1 MVNIEKYGNFK
12 TIGKQKNKRQIILC
26 HTSREV
32 EEYLTSLKVRY
43 NSKYDKIPNYVITKN
58 GKILQLL
65 PDEGHTNF
73 FTENSI
79 NRNSVIV
86 CLENLGWLE
95 KKPLT
100 NYHINWKG
108 SIYNGQV
115 FEKKWRDFFFW
126 EPYTDSQIKSTAEL
140 CISLTESL
148 QIKKRCIGHNT
159 KIDGISRFDG
169 VVSRSNFETN
179 YTDLNPSFNFETFI
193 NIFENEQFAQRQV

>member
-1 MVNIEKYGNFK
+1 MIDLVKYGKFK
-12 TIGKQKNKRQIILC
+12 TIGKEKFKRQIILC

-108 SIYNGQV
+108 SIYNQEV
-115 FEKKWRDFFFW
+115 YEKKWRDFFFW
-126 EPYTDSQIKSTAEL
+126 EPYTEEQVQSTAEL
-140 CISLTESL
+140 CLHLTEIL
-148 QIKKRCIGHNT
+148 NIKKRCIGHNT
-159 KIDGISRFDG
+159 RFEGVEHYEGIVSKSNFDG
-169 VVSRSNFETN
+169 R
-179 YTDLNPSFNFETFI
+179 YTDLNPSFNFDNFI
-193 NIFENEQFAQRQV
+193 KLIDNG